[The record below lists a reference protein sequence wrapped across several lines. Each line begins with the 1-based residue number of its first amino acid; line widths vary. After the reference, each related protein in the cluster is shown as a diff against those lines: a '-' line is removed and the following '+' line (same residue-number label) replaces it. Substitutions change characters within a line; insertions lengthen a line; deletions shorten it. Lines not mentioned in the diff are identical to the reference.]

1 VVFFLWCFL
10 ACLPSAFLWCLTAV
24 VFAREAAEASDCI
37 KGEQA
42 NAAKV
47 RRRINFFMVREWD
60 S

>member
-1 VVFFLWCFL
+1 LWCFL